1 MSGRTLE
8 KLIYM
13 ANQIA
18 REFAGQR
25 PRDAAEA
32 TWDHLWHVWDPRMRA
47 MIVAHLAAGGE
58 GLSDVA
64 KDADDRIIYNGV
76 TGKLYYDADG
86 NGPGVQVLFA
96 QLVAGAEDFPGHEF
110 AVARA
115 DGHRGEE

>member
-32 TWDHLWHVWDPRMRA
+32 TWDHLWHFWDPRMRE
-47 MIVAHLAAGGE
+47 MIVEHMRSGDE
-58 GLSDVA
+58 GLSD
-64 KDADDRIIYNGV
+64 I
-76 TGKLYYDADG
+76 
-86 NGPGVQVLFA
+86 
-96 QLVAGAEDFPGHEF
+96 
-110 AVARA
+110 ARA
-115 DGHRGEE
+115 AVERLAAPVEPAPRTQATEFNHLGDGEAETMSDAG